1 MSVAT
6 MIARIGITCVVTRYA
21 AGAYVGH
28 TNVPGATTTFSVLM
42 SVQPLNGRE
51 LLNIPEAQ
59 RTRQWIKAYCA
70 TELRTANQALGI
82 RADRVLANGVL
93 YEVQRVEF
101 WTNPASTLAP
111 HWRLQLAEVN
121 TEVTG
126 L

>member
-6 MIARIGITCVVTRYA
+6 MIARIGITCTVTRFN
-21 AGAYVGH
+21 AGSYVGH
-28 TNVPGATTTFSVLM
+28 TYIPGSTSTFSVLM

-51 LLNIPEAQ
+51 LLNLPEAQ
-59 RTRQWIKAYCA
+59 RTRQWVKAYCA

-82 RADRVLANGVL
+82 KADRVLANGVL

-111 HWRLQLAEVN
+111 HWKLQLAEVN

>member
-6 MIARIGITCVVTRYA
+6 MIARIGITCAVTRYT

-28 TNVPGATTTFSVLM
+28 TYVPGATTTFSVLM

-70 TELRTANQALGI
+70 TELRTANQSLGI
-82 RADRVLANGVL
+82 RADRVLANCVL
-93 YEVQRVEF
+93 YEVQRVEY
-101 WTNPASTLAP
+101 L
-111 HWRLQLAEVN
+111 
-121 TEVTG
+121 
-126 L
+126 